1 MNLIEEIFNAIR
13 NKTLNS
19 LGAERDLMKLIQD
32 KDISRAESL
41 MQNRDKE
48 VCEAMQEYN
57 PDTHKV
63 RRRRDKMRKNRE
75 PYKVEKLPRT
85 RQRYINEVELFFLL
99 ANPILWKNKDGASDN
114 AFEAFNDFLQATRF
128 NSTMRKAKRLA
139 GAETESAKVYHIYQ
153 EDGVARVKVLV
164 ISKSKGYTLRPLF
177 DQYENLI
184 AFGYG
189 YYLKEGDRS
198 IEHFDIHTPEYIYR
212 CRHGLIGWE
221 VEAIP
226 NPTGKI
232 NVIYYRQQKA
242 WDGLQPRIDREEHID
257 SKAADT
263 NNYFAD
269 PKLKA
274 TADVI
279 ESLADP
285 ATVGEVIQLTGADS
299 SIEYLAPPEYS
310 SMKDSEKKDLHDSIL
325 FDTFTPDFS
334 YENMKGMGTLSGEAL
349 KRALILGYIKRDNL
363 KEMYDEMVDRE
374 KNLIIAI
381 MANVTH
387 PELASELSRMQVEHS
402 FAEPFN
408 EDKDKQWAAITSLY
422 RGGLLSL
429 DTAVTLLAVTDAP
442 QEEIEKIK
450 AEKQEDMEN
459 TIKMQQKTRQNEGNS
474 SGE

>member
-1 MNLIEEIFNAIR
+1 MNIIESIFNAIR

-19 LGAERDLMKLIQD
+19 MGVERDLIRLIQD
-32 KDISRAESL
+32 KDISRVESL
-41 MQNRDKE
+41 MQNRDLE
-48 VCEAMQEYN
+48 VCEAIREYN
-57 PDTHKV
+57 PDTHEVNK
-63 RRRRDKMRKNRE
+63 RRDKPRKNRE
-75 PYKVEKLPRT
+75 PYKVQKLPRT

-99 ANPILWKNKDGASDN
+99 ANPILWKNKDDTSDN
-114 AFEAFNDFLQATRF
+114 AFTAYCDFLQGTRF
-128 NSTMRKAKRLA
+128 NATMRQAKRLA

-153 EDGVARVKVLV
+153 ENGVARVKVMV

-177 DQYENLI
+177 DQYENLT

-189 YYLKEGDRS
+189 YYLKEGERT

-212 CRHGLIGWE
+212 CRHGLLGWE
-221 VEAIP
+221 VDTVP

-232 NVIYYRQQKA
+232 NVIYYRQKKA
-242 WDGLQPRIDREEHID
+242 WDGLQRRIDREEYID

-269 PKLKA
+269 PKVKA

-279 ESLADP
+279 QSLADP
-285 ATVGEVIQLTGADS
+285 STVGEVIQLAGGES
-299 SIEYLAPPEYS
+299 SIDYLAPPEYS

-349 KRALILGYIKRDNL
+349 KRSLILGYIKRDNL
-363 KEMYDEMVDRE
+363 KEIYDEMVDRE
-374 KNLIIAI
+374 KNLIISI

-387 PELASELSRMQVEHS
+387 IELAGELERMNVEHFFS
-402 FAEPFN
+402 EPFN
-408 EDKDKQWAAITSLY
+408 EDKDKQWSAITSLY
-422 RGGLLSL
+422 KSGLLSL
-429 DTAVTLLAVTDAP
+429 ETAVTLLAVTDAP

-450 AEKQEDMEN
+450 SEKQESMEN
-459 TIKMQQKTRQNEGNS
+459 QMKEQSNNPS
-474 SGE
+474 

>member
-1 MNLIEEIFNAIR
+1 MNMIEAIFNAIR

-41 MQNRDKE
+41 MQNRDME
-48 VCEAMQEYN
+48 VCEAIREYN
-57 PDTHKV
+57 PETHSVK
-63 RRRRDKMRKNRE
+63 RRRDKLRKNKE

-99 ANPILWKNKDGASDN
+99 ANPILWKNKDSASDN
-114 AFEAFNDFLQATRF
+114 AFEAFNDFLQSTRF
-128 NSTMRKAKRLA
+128 NSTMRQAKRLA

-153 EDGVARVKVLV
+153 DNGEARVKVLV

-177 DQYENLI
+177 DQFENLI

-221 VEAIP
+221 VDAIQ

-232 NVIYYRQQKA
+232 TVIYYRQQKA

-269 PKLKA
+269 PKVKA
-274 TADVI
+274 TADVVQ
-279 ESLADP
+279 SLADP
-285 ATVGEVIQLTGADS
+285 TMVGEVIQMTGADS
-299 SIEYLAPPEYS
+299 SIDYLAPPEYS

-363 KEMYDEMVDRE
+363 KEVYDEMVDRE

-381 MANVTH
+381 MSNVTH
-387 PELASELSRMQVEHS
+387 PELAVELERMRLEHS
-402 FAEPFN
+402 FVEPFN
-408 EDKDKQWAAITSLY
+408 EDKDKQWTAITSLY
-422 RGGLLSL
+422 RSGLISL
-429 DTAVTLLAVTDAP
+429 ETAVAMLAITDAP

-450 AEKQEDMEN
+450 AEKQENMEN
-459 TIKMQQKTRQNEGNS
+459 TIKLQQKPHQYEGTSN
-474 SGE
+474 GE